1 VSCVMCDWHR
11 GLGFPDTQIGV
22 VVGLTKRLDVNA
34 GSPCWR
40 TSDDY
45 GVMTGSAETGVV
57 SGITRDAWM
66 TGSWEFRVN
75 TLKLTLWTSEY

>member
-1 VSCVMCDWHR
+1 MSYVMCDWHR

-22 VVGLTKRLDVNA
+22 VVGMTKRLDVNA
-34 GSPCWR
+34 GSPRWR

-75 TLKLTLWTSEY
+75 